1 MTDDRTADLTVM
13 SVAELRQR
21 RDAVR
26 DRGEAFSYRRRL
38 LQAQIDI
45 VEQLGASGRH
55 EDLATLIG
63 LAIADRPS
71 DGSGVARAVALN
83 TYPELD
89 VAPLPTGLGGY
100 EDAELT
106 GLLHT
111 LRVME
116 AEASSE
122 RRTLL
127 DELDELQTVLVV
139 RYRDSGVNAASL
151 LAGDG
156 A

>member
-26 DRGEAFSYRRRL
+26 DRGEALSYRRRL
-38 LQAQIDI
+38 LQAQMDI
-45 VEQLGASGRH
+45 VEQLGVSGPH

-71 DGSGVARAVALN
+71 EGAAVARAVALN
-83 TYPELD
+83 THPELS

-100 EDAELT
+100 EEVELA
-106 GLLHT
+106 GLLQT
-111 LRVME
+111 LRAAE

-127 DELDELQTVLVV
+127 DELDELQMILVA

-151 LAGDG
+151 LSGDG